1 MVRDGVVN
9 IVVRLRECGF
19 DPLRVG
25 EDAWES
31 RCPGHRSVDHSL
43 SITRNEFNH
52 AVLECRA
59 SQNCHQTKIIRALGF
74 TNDEFCAETPDWLI
88 ASSKRVPVQPS
99 RFTGLGAQEK
109 EAEAGPTA
117 ADGVNGSARPGS
129 PSKEQGTADG
139 IEPYPTASPGVNSLA
154 QKAAAIEDVSR
165 RMRTHWLPRCHRQ
178 EKMRTWCSSDRIA
191 PATRA
196 VRRPQAVRTV
206 ETPAEL
212 SLVILRAGPFET
224 TREGE
229 PPCEPS
235 ADAGS
240 GGPSPSRGPFETSW
254 EGEPPCEPS
263 ADAGSG
269 RTLALPRPL

>member
-109 EAEAGPTA
+109 AEAAAGPAA
-117 ADGVNGSARPGS
+117 ADGADGSARPGS
-129 PSKEQGTADG
+129 PSKAQPTADG
-139 IEPYPTASPGVNSLA
+139 IEPYPAASPAVTSLVQTA
-154 QKAAAIEDVSR
+154 ATIEDDSRADADVLAAAVSSPVDGEDQMQVRAKR
-165 RMRTHWLPRCHRQ
+165 R
-178 EKMRTWCSSDRIA
+178 
-191 PATRA
+191 
-196 VRRPQAVRTV
+196 RRGRN
-206 ETPAEL
+206 
-212 SLVILRAGPFET
+212 AGLK
-224 TREGE
+224 R
-229 PPCEPS
+229 
-235 ADAGS
+235 S
-240 GGPSPSRGPFETSW
+240 GP
-254 EGEPPCEPS
+254 
-263 ADAGSG
+263 
-269 RTLALPRPL
+269 

>member
-109 EAEAGPTA
+109 AEAEAGPTA

-154 QKAAAIEDVSR
+154 QKAAAIEDVSPSDADALAAA
-165 RMRTHWLPRCHRQ
+165 M
-178 EKMRTWCSSDRIA
+178 SSPGEDEDLVPFRPDCAGHEGGA
-191 PATRA
+191 PASGC
-196 VRRPQAVRTV
+196 QDG

-212 SLVILRAGPFET
+212 SLVILRGP
-224 TREGE
+224 
-229 PPCEPS
+229 
-235 ADAGS
+235 
-240 GGPSPSRGPFETSW
+240 
-254 EGEPPCEPS
+254 
-263 ADAGSG
+263 
-269 RTLALPRPL
+269 L